1 MASANTLF
9 KNHEDYRRQ
18 KELEEARKAGIAP
31 AEVDEEGK
39 EINPH
44 IPQYMSSAPWYLND
58 TRPSLKHQKNWKAGS
73 KGSEKDYYDRGVKVF
88 QATKFR
94 KGACENCGAMSHKT
108 KDCMERPRNKGA
120 KWTSKHI
127 AADEKIEDID
137 FGDFDTKR
145 DRWNGYDPESYTKII
160 DMYEKVEQ
168 QKQGLKKAAELE
180 RRFAKKDGAAAPD
193 GAAAADGAAASSDSD
208 SDQDDEDKI
217 TETEEAGYGKVE
229 KRVRTTGGGATGSV
243 RNLRI
248 REDTAKYL
256 LNLDPNSAHY
266 DPKSRSMREDPQPHK
281 AKKAFAGDNFVRKSG
296 DYHAWE
302 AERLHQLAAY
312 DHGAS
317 LHMQAAPSQA
327 EILHQHFKTKKD
339 KLQLK
344 NKDTIMQQYG
354 DAAEKAPEDGL
365 LLGQTE
371 RYVEYDAAGRVVK
384 GQDIKAHSRYE
395 EDVHPNNHTS
405 VWGSWWEGGQWAYA
419 CCHQTIKNSYCTGE
433 AGLVA
438 AEAQADQMQLNIERK
453 AEEDKTREENG
464 GNLEGHRP
472 TNGVW
477 GTEVGEDVELDK
489 QRLEEALRKLDERDK
504 KQVELDDR
512 KRKYNSLQTD
522 GEMPTEEEMEAYR
535 MKKARDEDPMAN
547 IIALKAAATT
557 NYDFV

>member
-127 AADEKIEDID
+127 AADEKVEDID

-180 RRFAKKDGAAAPD
+180 RRFAKKDGVAAPD
-193 GAAAADGAAASSDSD
+193 GAATDGTAASSDSD

-327 EILHQHFKTKKD
+327 EILHQHFKNKKD

-354 DAAEKAPEDGL
+354 DAAEEAPEDGL

-405 VWGSWWEGGQWAYA
+405 VWGSWWEGGQWGYA

-453 AEEDKTREENG
+453 AEEDKAREENG

-477 GTEVGEDVELDK
+477 GTDVGEDVELDK
-489 QRLEEALRKLDERDK
+489 QRLEEALRKLDEQDK
-504 KQVELDDR
+504 KQVEVDDR

-535 MKKARDEDPMAN
+535 MKKARDEDPMAK

>member
-127 AADEKIEDID
+127 AADEKVEDID

-180 RRFAKKDGAAAPD
+180 RRFAKKDGAAGPD
-193 GAAAADGAAASSDSD
+193 GAAADGTVAGSDSD

-327 EILHQHFKTKKD
+327 EILHQHFKSKKD

-354 DAAEKAPEDGL
+354 NAAERAPEDGL

-405 VWGSWWEGGQWAYA
+405 VWGSWWEGGQWGYA

-453 AEEDKTREENG
+453 AEEDKAREENG
-464 GNLEGHRP
+464 ANLEGRRP
-472 TNGVW
+472 NNGVW
-477 GTEVGEDVELDK
+477 GTDVGEDVELDK
-489 QRLEEALRKLDERDK
+489 QRLEEALRKLDERDQ
-504 KQVELDDR
+504 KQVEVDDR

-535 MKKARDEDPMAN
+535 MKKARDEDPMAK
-547 IIALKAAATT
+547 IIALKAAANT